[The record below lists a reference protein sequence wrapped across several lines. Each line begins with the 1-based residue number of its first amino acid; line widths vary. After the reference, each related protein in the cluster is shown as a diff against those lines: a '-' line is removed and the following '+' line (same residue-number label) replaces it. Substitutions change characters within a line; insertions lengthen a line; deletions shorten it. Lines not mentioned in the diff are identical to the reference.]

1 MVERTQG
8 GKITE
13 NQLDREREREV
24 RKMERMNERNCDI
37 LLAKDIKLINLE
49 IPGNLVKY

>member
-1 MVERTQG
+1 MVERTRG
-8 GKITE
+8 GKITG

-24 RKMERMNERNCDI
+24 RKMERMDERNCDI

-49 IPGNLVKY
+49 IPGNLVMY